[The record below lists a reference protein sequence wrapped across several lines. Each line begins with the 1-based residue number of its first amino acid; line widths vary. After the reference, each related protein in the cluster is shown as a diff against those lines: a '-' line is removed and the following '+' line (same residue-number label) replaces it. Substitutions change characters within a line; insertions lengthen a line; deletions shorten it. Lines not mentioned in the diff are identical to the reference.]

1 MSSAKTWPDSGFKF
15 GDPVRTIAVQ
25 NPPTDWSPDAVRS
38 RRFGVAGVVIGFH
51 DSHGIC
57 FDVRH
62 EDDGTIG
69 CYDARELA
77 PLPLGAPGPLKM
89 PSAAEM
95 GISVRLAAP
104 RPQDRV
110 RTVAVLNSPVHWPP
124 EAAANRRFGV
134 EGTVVGPYNH
144 HGDIFDVRHDDGTCA
159 PYAAVELLPLARPPQ
174 HRHLRV
180 RVRDGS
186 LVVIE
191 EKEPGVWTT
200 IMAGPADCSFF
211 DVMLPADE
219 PLRFGTWAAP
229 PPAALK
235 GPGI

>member
-1 MSSAKTWPDSGFKF
+1 MSSAKTWPDSGFKL

-25 NPPTDWSPDAVRS
+25 NPPTDWGPEAVRS
-38 RRFGVAGVVIGFH
+38 RRFGVPGVVIGFH
-51 DSHGIC
+51 DSHGLC

-69 CYDARELA
+69 CYEARELA
-77 PLPLGAPGPLKM
+77 LLPLGATERLRM

-95 GISVRLAAP
+95 GISVRQAAP
-104 RPQDRV
+104 RPLQEDAGAAR
-110 RTVAVLNSPVHWPP
+110 LP
-124 EAAANRRFGV
+124 EGHPD
-134 EGTVVGPYNH
+134 T
-144 HGDIFDVRHDDGTCA
+144 A
-159 PYAAVELLPLARPPQ
+159 PAP
-174 HRHLRV
+174 RHLRV
-180 RVRDGS
+180 RVREGS

-200 IMAGPADCSFF
+200 IMAGPTDCSFF

-219 PLRFGTWAAP
+219 PLRFGTWAAA
-229 PPAALK
+229 PPAPLK